1 MKKILVIDDSDLIRE
16 ELADII
22 SKEIGADVF
31 VAQSSKQGIQMIQNE
46 DFYLIVCDL
55 EMPDENGIVVW
66 NYIKQKNVDVRFILF
81 TGKSHH
87 EAAYLP
93 QGMEAIYNK
102 NFLKLLD
109 FLKAIVI

>member
-1 MKKILVIDDSDLIRE
+1 MKKILVIDDSDLVRE

-22 SKEIGADVF
+22 SKEIGADVS

-46 DFYLIVCDL
+46 EFHFIVCDL

-66 NYIKQKNVDVRFILF
+66 DYIKQKNLNVRFILF

-87 EAAYLP
+87 EAAFLP
-93 QGMEAIYNK
+93 QGIEAIYNK
-102 NFLKLLD
+102 NFFKLLD
-109 FLKAIVI
+109 FLKAIVM